1 MRPLLFATFVAL
13 MPVAAFGKTWTVG
26 GSGAD
31 FPLVAPAIAAAADGD
46 TILVRRGVYRENL
59 TIDRRI
65 ALIGEGDAVLYGT
78 GVGSIVKVQ
87 ADGCEI
93 RGLRIEGS
101 GAGETGRMDA
111 AIEIVSNRN
120 RISGNRMRRVF
131 YGVVVSQGSDNE
143 VDGNEI
149 EGFLDQPFGRRGDGV
164 YVYRGARN
172 LIARNRIAGERDGIY
187 LQYAPHG
194 RVVDNVV
201 ERSRYGLHV
210 MFSNAATIR
219 GNTFRTSSV
228 GANIMNGRAVEL
240 VGNRF
245 ERNRGVSSVGLSL
258 KQCDDSL
265 IQDNLV
271 FDNARGL
278 FLDGSSGNRVTRNR
292 LRYNDTALVLF
303 SSAEANVFFENEF
316 DGNWSDVVADGRQSG
331 STAWSERG
339 RGNRWSG
346 YRGLDLDEDGVGDSA
361 HVVMTPFDRL
371 EAANPAARL
380 FLRTPVAGALALAEG
395 IAPRGEVVTD
405 RSPIV
410 VPHRWQDGSVSLRA
424 ASVSLLILALTAALV
439 RVAMREVAACSN

>member
-164 YVYRGARN
+164 YGSQAS
-172 LIARNRIAGERDGIY
+172 AMASTCSTH
-187 LQYAPHG
+187 P
-194 RVVDNVV
+194 
-201 ERSRYGLHV
+201 
-210 MFSNAATIR
+210 T
-219 GNTFRTSSV
+219 
-228 GANIMNGRAVEL
+228 
-240 VGNRF
+240 
-245 ERNRGVSSVGLSL
+245 
-258 KQCDDSL
+258 
-265 IQDNLV
+265 
-271 FDNARGL
+271 
-278 FLDGSSGNRVTRNR
+278 DGSST
-292 LRYNDTALVLF
+292 T
-303 SSAEANVFFENEF
+303 S
-316 DGNWSDVVADGRQSG
+316 WSVRGTGCTSCSRMRRPFAA
-331 STAWSERG
+331 THSER
-339 RGNRWSG
+339 RR
-346 YRGLDLDEDGVGDSA
+346 SA
-361 HVVMTPFDRL
+361 PT
-371 EAANPAARL
+371 
-380 FLRTPVAGALALAEG
+380 
-395 IAPRGEVVTD
+395 
-405 RSPIV
+405 S
-410 VPHRWQDGSVSLRA
+410 
-424 ASVSLLILALTAALV
+424 
-439 RVAMREVAACSN
+439 

>member
-1 MRPLLFATFVAL
+1 
-13 MPVAAFGKTWTVG
+13 
-26 GSGAD
+26 
-31 FPLVAPAIAAAADGD
+31 
-46 TILVRRGVYRENL
+46 
-59 TIDRRI
+59 
-65 ALIGEGDAVLYGT
+65 
-78 GVGSIVKVQ
+78 
-87 ADGCEI
+87 
-93 RGLRIEGS
+93 
-101 GAGETGRMDA
+101 
-111 AIEIVSNRN
+111 
-120 RISGNRMRRVF
+120 
-131 YGVVVSQGSDNE
+131 
-143 VDGNEI
+143 
-149 EGFLDQPFGRRGDGV
+149 
-164 YVYRGARN
+164 
-172 LIARNRIAGERDGIY
+172 
-187 LQYAPHG
+187 
-194 RVVDNVV
+194 
-201 ERSRYGLHV
+201 